1 MKNKNITLWFVS
13 ALLLLLCV
21 SASAVPPHSTVYK
34 DNATQAS
41 GAQTNENQETKPLT
55 KDDVKIELSLLFDKY
70 TLDDRYTYQQQQR
83 DFNWEQI
90 RSVLAHVEN
99 MQNDTRPWILLQNYK
114 NLNGEAPLVK
124 KFARNRYRRVADTLG
139 VERYQSVP
147 LYAPGDTVTPI
158 IYGRDG
164 TIAHLAGETKKF
176 YRICSPTDQR
186 EWYVPKRYVK
196 RLADT
201 TRFDHVVVID
211 RKDQNIATLERAAKG
226 KWLIRSKNPAT
237 TGRNKPPYSQPTP
250 LGIFLLQQQ
259 KRKMVY
265 LKDGSKENGGFAPYA
280 SRFTC
285 GAYIHGVPVNAPNTR
300 EVEYS
305 WSLGTTPRSHMCVRN
320 ATSHSKF
327 IYEWAPLRQT
337 LVIVVE

>member
-1 MKNKNITLWFVS
+1 MNNNHISILLGWG
-13 ALLLLLCV
+13 LLLISYTQMFAGNTNSPTV
-21 SASAVPPHSTVYK
+21 SPLDMSTVISK
-34 DNATQAS
+34 DDEEDS
-41 GAQTNENQETKPLT
+41 SSKLT
-55 KDDVKIELSLLFDKY
+55 KKDIKIELSLLFDKY
-70 TLDDRYTYQQQQR
+70 TLEDNYKYQKEDR

-90 RSVLAHVEN
+90 RSLLAHIEN
-99 MQNDTRPWILLQNYK
+99 MQDDKRQWALLQNYK

-147 LYAPGDTVTPI
+147 LYAPNDTVTPI

-164 TIAHLAGETKKF
+164 TIAYLAGQTKKF
-176 YRICSPTDQR
+176 YRIVTHTDNR
-186 EWYVPKRYVK
+186 EWYVPKRYVV

-201 TRFDHVVVID
+201 IRFRHVIVID
-211 RKDQNIATLERAAKG
+211 RKDQNIATLEWVSRG

-250 LGIFLLQQQ
+250 LGIFLMQQQ

-265 LKDGSKENGGFAPYA
+265 LKDGSKERGGFAPYA

-285 GAYIHGVPVNAPNTR
+285 GAYIHGVPVNAPR
-300 EVEYS
+300 VKEIEYS

-327 IYEWAPLRQT
+327 IYEWAPTKAT
-337 LVIVVE
+337 LVVVVE

>member
-1 MKNKNITLWFVS
+1 MKNNAISILLGGGMLLISSTQLMAGNLDTTPVS
-13 ALLLLLCV
+13 PVDTPAI
-21 SASAVPPHSTVYK
+21 SSSNEESSSSTK
-34 DNATQAS
+34 
-41 GAQTNENQETKPLT
+41 LT
-55 KDDVKIELSLLFDKY
+55 KKDIKIEMSLLFDKY
-70 TLDDRYTYQQQQR
+70 TLEDKYKYQKEER

-90 RSVLAHVEN
+90 RSLLAHIEN
-99 MQNDTRPWILLQNYK
+99 MQEDKRQWVFLQNYK
-114 NLNGEAPLVK
+114 NFNGEAPLVK

-147 LYAPGDTVTPI
+147 LYAPNDTVTPI

-164 TIAHLAGETKKF
+164 TIAHLAGETQKF
-176 YRICSPTDQR
+176 YRIASHTDNK
-186 EWYVPKRYVK
+186 EWYVPKRYAV
-196 RLADT
+196 RLADS
-201 TRFDHVVVID
+201 TRFRHVIVID
-211 RKDQNIATLERAAKG
+211 RKDQNITTLEWAEKG

-265 LKDGSKENGGFAPYA
+265 LKDGSKERGGFAPYA

-285 GAYIHGVPVNAPNTR
+285 GAYIHGVPVNAPR
-300 EVEYS
+300 SKEIEYS

-327 IYEWAPLRQT
+327 IYEWAPVKAT
-337 LVIVVE
+337 LVVVVE